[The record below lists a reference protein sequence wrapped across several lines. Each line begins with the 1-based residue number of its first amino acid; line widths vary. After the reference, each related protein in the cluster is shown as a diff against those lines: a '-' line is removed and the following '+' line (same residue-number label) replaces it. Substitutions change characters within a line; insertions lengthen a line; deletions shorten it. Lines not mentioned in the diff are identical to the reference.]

1 MKFDFAKFP
10 AKVAELNRLHKQ
22 VRNLSDLRWKS
33 GKEEDIVRWE
43 KAVGDWKEFSG
54 FGYPGD
60 KFYLFENEDFLAE
73 LSAGGREAQKM
84 AVKFLEFDPYYY
96 RSGYIKSKL
105 LVRLKNIK
113 LSDTEAERLRQVVCN
128 AIVSRQ
134 PKSEFKYYA
143 RLLKNIGTPEF
154 FRRLQNLSV
163 PEIPYIKSRL
173 ECCLQPVYWQ

>member
-43 KAVGDWKEFSG
+43 KAVGDWRAFSG

-73 LSAGGREAQKM
+73 LSSGESEVKKM

-96 RSGYIKSKL
+96 RSGYIKAKL

-154 FRRLQNLSV
+154 FRRLQNLAV

>member
-10 AKVAELNRLHKQ
+10 AKVAELNRLREQ
-22 VRNLSDLRWKS
+22 VRNLGDLRRKS
-33 GKEEDIVRWE
+33 GKEEDIVRWK

-54 FGYPGD
+54 FGYPED

-73 LSAGGREAQKM
+73 LSAGEREAKKM

-154 FRRLQNLSV
+154 FRRLQNLAV

>member
-1 MKFDFAKFP
+1 MKFDFARFP
-10 AKVAELNRLHKQ
+10 EKVAELNRLHKL
-22 VRNLSDLRWKS
+22 VHELGDLRWKS
-33 GKEEDIVRWE
+33 GKDEDIVRWE
-43 KAVGDWKEFSG
+43 KAVGDWRAFSG

-60 KFYLFENEDFLAE
+60 KFYIFENEDFLAE
-73 LSAGGREAQKM
+73 LSSGESEVKKM
-84 AVKFLEFDPYYY
+84 AIKFLEFDPYYY
-96 RSGYIKSKL
+96 RSGYIKAKL
-105 LVRLKNIK
+105 LVRLKNIR
-113 LSDTEAERLRQVVCN
+113 LSDSEAGRLRQVVCN

-154 FRRLQNLSV
+154 YQRLQNLSV

>member
-10 AKVAELNRLHKQ
+10 AKVAELNRLYKL
-22 VRNLSDLRWKS
+22 VNDLSDLRWES
-33 GKEEDIVRWE
+33 GKAEDIARWE
-43 KAVGDWKEFSG
+43 KAVDDWKEFSG
-54 FGYPGD
+54 FGYPGS
-60 KFYLFENEDFLAE
+60 KFYLFENVDFLAE
-73 LSAGGREAQKM
+73 LSAGDAEARKT

-105 LVRLKNIK
+105 LVRLKNIR
-113 LSDTEAERLRQVVCN
+113 LSDSEAERLRQVVCN

-154 FRRLQNLSV
+154 YQRLQNLSV
-163 PEIPYIKSRL
+163 PENSYIKARL
-173 ECCLQPVYWQ
+173 KCCLQPVYWQ